1 MLRRIIRA
9 VALYLA
15 LHSAAFAADYFA
27 ITVVDEDTGR
37 GVPLVELET
46 VNNIVH
52 VTDSNGA
59 VAFFEP
65 GLMGQSVF
73 FHVRSHGYEFAK
85 DGFGYRGKALAVTPG
100 GAATLKIKRV
110 NIAERLYRVTGA
122 GIYRDTVLL
131 GKQPPVREPVLNGL
145 VLGSDSVVNAIYRG
159 KIHWFWGDTNRA
171 AYPLGLFHVPGATS
185 ELPAN
190 GGLDPSIGV
199 NLTYFVDDKGFARAT
214 AQMPGDGPT
223 WIWGLVVLK
232 DSGRERM
239 FARYVK
245 VKPPLSV
252 YEQGLVEYNRDA
264 NKFEKLTTFDK
275 DATVVPDGQTFLHT
289 ADGIEHVYFA
299 TPYPLVRVRANVDD
313 IVKLP
318 SYEAY
323 TCLKE
328 GSTLAAPQIDR
339 GSDGRARYVW
349 RKNAPAVDP
358 AAQKKLID
366 AGHLKAEEALLQL
379 RDRETGKPVFAHAG
393 SVNWNA
399 YRKKWVMIT
408 AQQFGTSLL
417 GETWFAEEETPVGPW
432 KDAVKIVTHDRYSFY
447 NPKHHPMFD
456 QEGGRI
462 IYFEGTYTHTFSG
475 NPHQTPRYDYNQIM
489 YRLNLADPRLT
500 GERATS
506 P

>member
-1 MLRRIIRA
+1 MTRA
-9 VALYLA
+9 FTALVLA
-15 LHSAAFAADYFA
+15 FTVQSTIAANDFFA
-27 ITVVDEDTGR
+27 ITVVDEQTGR

-46 VNNIVH
+46 VNNIVN
-52 VTDSNGA
+52 VTDSNGV

-73 FHVRSHGYEFAK
+73 FHVRSHGYEFPK
-85 DGFGYRGKALAVTPG
+85 DGFGIRGKALAVTAG
-100 GAATLKIKRV
+100 GSATLKIKRN

-131 GKQPPVREPVLNGL
+131 GKQPPVREPLLNGL
-145 VLGSDSVVNAIYRG
+145 VLGSDSVVNAVYRG

-185 ELPAN
+185 ELPTR
-190 GGLDPSIGV
+190 GGLDPSVGV
-199 NLTYFVDDKGFARAT
+199 DLTYFVDDKGFARAT
-214 AQMPGDGPT
+214 ANMPGDGPT
-223 WIWGLVVLK
+223 WIGGLVVLK
-232 DSGRERM
+232 DNGSERM

-245 VKPPLSV
+245 VKPPLSI
-252 YEQGLVEYNRDA
+252 YEQGLVEYIVDS
-264 NKFEKLTTFDK
+264 NKFEKVTMFDK
-275 DATVVPDGQTFLHT
+275 DATVIPDGHPFLHT
-289 ADGIEHVYFA
+289 TDGVEYVYFA
-299 TPYPLVRVRANVDD
+299 TPYPLVRVRANTENFA
-313 IVKLP
+313 KLS

-328 GSTLAAPQIDR
+328 GSTLGTPQIDR
-339 GSDGRARYVW
+339 GSDGRARYAW
-349 RKNAPAVDP
+349 RKNAPAIDP

-366 AGHLKAEEALLQL
+366 AGHLKSDETLLQL

-399 YRKKWVMIT
+399 FRKKWVMIT

-417 GETWFAEEETPVGPW
+417 GETWFAEAETPVGPW
-432 KDAVKIVTHDRYSFY
+432 KDAVKIVSHEKYSFY
-447 NPKHHPMFD
+447 NPKQHPMFD
-456 QEGGRI
+456 QDGGRV

-489 YRLNLADPRLT
+489 YRLDLSDPRL
-500 GERATS
+500 
-506 P
+506 